1 VSEQASAD
9 EAMVK
14 AVREFA
20 DKRGA
25 RVVTICGQI
34 EAELSSLPESER
46 VDFLKELGLMES
58 GLVRLTRE
66 AYTLLDIITFFTA
79 GEIESRAW
87 PIPKGTRAPQAAGKI
102 HSDMERGFI
111 RAEVYH
117 YDDLLACGSEA
128 KVKEKGLFRLEGKD
142 YVIKEADVVY
152 FRFNV

>member
-1 VSEQASAD
+1 
-9 EAMVK
+9 M
-14 AVREFA
+14 
-20 DKRGA
+20 
-25 RVVTICGQI
+25 
-34 EAELSSLPESER
+34 
-46 VDFLKELGLMES
+46 GLMES

-87 PIPKGTRAPQAAGKI
+87 PIPKNMKAPQAAGKI

-117 YDDLLACGSEA
+117 YNDLLACGSEA

-142 YVIKEADVVY
+142 YVIKEADIVY